1 MLVKDREGG
10 FFEEAVR
17 IEKREGSMCMGTVQE
32 I

>member
-17 IEKREGSMCMGTVQE
+17 MEKLEGGMCVGTVLE